1 MKNNMVEVATRIAST
16 LLVDTNV
23 ESFGLLHQSPYIQFR
38 GEHGDIDLYFD
49 SDITFY
55 PQRDDKLSEA
65 ERMLLGMNSVNLK
78 RVADAFCT
86 DTADLEVRFDDGS
99 WLRINGTSEDGNE
112 PWQLSDGTSVDEGGI
127 LLIASS
133 GDSNYAVWGSLE

>member
-1 MKNNMVEVATRIAST
+1 MKNNIDVATRIVST

-23 ESFGLLHQSPYIQFR
+23 ESFGVLHQSPYIQFR
-38 GEHGDIDLYFD
+38 GKHGDIELYFD
-49 SDITFY
+49 SGITFY

-99 WLRINGTSEDGNE
+99 WFRINGTTEHEHE

-133 GDSNYAVWGSLE
+133 GDSNYAVWGSIA

>member
-1 MKNNMVEVATRIAST
+1 MST
-16 LLVDTNV
+16 LLVNTNV
-23 ESFGLLHQSPYIQFR
+23 ESFGVLHQSPYIQFR
-38 GEHGDIDLYFD
+38 EEQGDIELYFD
-49 SDITFY
+49 AGVTFY

-78 RVADAFCT
+78 RVVDAFCT

-99 WLRINGTSEDGNE
+99 WFRINGTSEEGNE